1 MDTDPFSRITISAS
15 GVVSIAFAN
24 IGLVLLCKFAS
35 EMLPPSGNDLIE
47 MFKDYLT
54 DFASQTWR
62 AVVLELLDDIETVW
76 MQPGLAF
83 RISLHRM
90 YMYWLV
96 ALVRIEMKPPALHAS
111 AQRMRCARYR
121 E

>member
-1 MDTDPFSRITISAS
+1 MVTDPFSRITTSAS

-62 AVVLELLDDIETVW
+62 AVVLELLDNIETVW
-76 MQPGLAF
+76 MQPVLAF
-83 RISLHRM
+83 CISLHRM
-90 YMYWLV
+90 YMHWLV
-96 ALVRIEMKPPALHAS
+96 ALIRIEMKPPAPHVENGGHRFAIPF
-111 AQRMRCARYR
+111 
-121 E
+121 